1 MFIVFWLSSNFPQLL
16 NFTKKIVVLHHILQ
30 PTGYM
35 GHVEHGGG
43 AGAVYD
49 QLGLLDTLGRNLKRG
64 FSDIIL
70 EWVE

>member
-1 MFIVFWLSSNFPQLL
+1 
-16 NFTKKIVVLHHILQ
+16 
-30 PTGYM
+30 M